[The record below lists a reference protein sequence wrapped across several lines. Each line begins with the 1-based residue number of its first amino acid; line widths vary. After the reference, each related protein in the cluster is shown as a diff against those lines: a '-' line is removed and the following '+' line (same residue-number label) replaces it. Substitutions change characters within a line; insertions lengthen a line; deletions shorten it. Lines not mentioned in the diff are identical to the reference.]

1 MLMFMLCFDD
11 DNSDDHDG
19 NSLQRLP
26 RGRGDEGRRLQVGGR
41 LRALLL
47 VRPPDRG
54 QGWGRRRALR
64 HAQRTERMLRARHRE
79 APRFCREEQSTR
91 SCASDYH
98 VKRSS
103 TKPPRVTHT
112 SLDVLPSRDR
122 THLRSRLL
130 CRCSLSRHPIPAVR
144 AEERC
149 RKELSRE
156 NIVVEIS
163 VVSFLPELF
172 AWYEAQGY
180 RRKRSIPFP
189 VPELVRDGCAFE
201 LQLMTKTI
209 S

>member
-1 MLMFMLCFDD
+1 MMETPCNAFLVAEETKGDGSKSVVGCVHCCWSGPQIEDKDGDADAHFGMLSVPKEC
-11 DNSDDHDG
+11 S
-19 NSLQRLP
+19 
-26 RGRGDEGRRLQVGGR
+26 GRGIGK
-41 LRALLL
+41 LL
-47 VRPPDRG
+47 VSAAG
-54 QGWGRRRALR
+54 VCVSVC
-64 HAQRTERMLRARHRE
+64 ECVE
-79 APRFCREEQSTR
+79 EEQSTR

-149 RKELSRE
+149 RKELRRKD
-156 NIVVEIS
+156 IVVEIS
-163 VVSFLPELF
+163 VVSFFPELF